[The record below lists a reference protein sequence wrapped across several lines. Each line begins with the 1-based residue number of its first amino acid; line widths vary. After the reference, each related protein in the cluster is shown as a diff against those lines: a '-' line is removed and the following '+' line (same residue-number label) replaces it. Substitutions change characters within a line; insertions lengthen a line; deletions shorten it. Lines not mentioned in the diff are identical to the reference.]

1 MQIISALYYSVNASN
16 GTLENTKQCTCTYE
30 YGHKCLHFVCC
41 RRTWFG
47 ALWRTGGS
55 SSLPSPR
62 WSSTR
67 IRSSPTTGIM
77 WCWMRATR
85 SGTLMPRSRRH
96 ANRWVVF
103 RSVDLL
109 CFILFNSLWL
119 LPLFPYFVTQ
129 IINSLQFNIFLQF
142 NNKLS
147 ISCYF
152 LRQNL
157 IQCQNTQ
164 FWLSHTLYGKMY
176 PYVYVVSW
184 QDFAVLLVSDTS
196 SHHFVWFPYSEQPE
210 GVMVLVWLC
219 VSRETWHSA
228 RFPAAFLYSYRTR
241 RLRQCNRNPGLVL
254 ITIV

>member
-1 MQIISALYYSVNASN
+1 M
-16 GTLENTKQCTCTYE
+16 
-30 YGHKCLHFVCC
+30 CC

-77 WCWMRATR
+77 LCWMRATR

-142 NNKLS
+142 NNKLF

-152 LRQNL
+152 GDKILYNVWTHSFGYL
-157 IQCQNTQ
+157 ILFMVRCTHTCM
-164 FWLSHTLYGKMY
+164 LSVDKI
-176 PYVYVVSW
+176 
-184 QDFAVLLVSDTS
+184 LLC
-196 SHHFVWFPYSEQPE
+196 F
-210 GVMVLVWLC
+210 
-219 VSRETWHSA
+219 
-228 RFPAAFLYSYRTR
+228 
-241 RLRQCNRNPGLVL
+241 
-254 ITIV
+254 